1 MAQVIDV
8 YCLNTIFRLFSFFSG
23 SYSSKNSMVTI
34 IQHHLMNLN
43 VFNKLQIK
51 IINLGYRKCYSND
64 K

>member
-8 YCLNTIFRLFSFFSG
+8 YCLTTIFRLFSFFSG
-23 SYSSKNSMVTI
+23 NYSSKNSMVTI

-51 IINLGYRKCYSND
+51 IINLGYRQCYSND